1 MQTRANT
8 GLDSCEAAD
17 FHAGYKRVEHIL
29 FHYVKFHIAA
39 AVLLGLLHD
48 ICSPS

>member
-1 MQTRANT
+1 MQTRENT
-8 GLDSCEAAD
+8 GLDSYEAAN
-17 FHAGYKRVEHIL
+17 FYAGYKRVEHIL
-29 FHYVKFHIAA
+29 LHYVKFHIAT